1 MQAINNKLD
10 SAYLKIDGM
19 LALLNYMQQDFE
31 ERLKHSIDPK
41 KQISD
46 ILNTGYG
53 HEVAIGN
60 ASSGISGLT
69 EDLRELQELTNEAN
83 REILQAN
90 HTLRGVENGTTQNVQ

>member
-1 MQAINNKLD
+1 MQAINNRLD
-10 SAYLKIDGM
+10 SANLKIDGM

-41 KQISD
+41 KQMNN

-53 HEVAIGN
+53 HEVAISN
-60 ASSGISGLT
+60 ASNGISGIVENLC
-69 EDLRELQELTNEAN
+69 ELQELMGEAN
-83 REILQAN
+83 CEILKAN

>member
-1 MQAINNKLD
+1 
-10 SAYLKIDGM
+10 M

-53 HEVAIGN
+53 HEVAMGN
-60 ASSGISGLT
+60 ANKAISGLT
-69 EDLRELQELTNEAN
+69 ENLHELQELMSKAN
-83 REILQAN
+83 HEILQAN
-90 HTLRGVENGTTQNVQ
+90 NTLRGVENGAFNGPQRGA